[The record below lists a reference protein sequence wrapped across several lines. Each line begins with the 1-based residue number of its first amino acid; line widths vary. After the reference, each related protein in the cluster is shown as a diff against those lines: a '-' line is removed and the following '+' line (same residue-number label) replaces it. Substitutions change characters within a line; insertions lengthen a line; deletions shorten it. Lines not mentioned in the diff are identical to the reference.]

1 MKFKRIISTVL
12 AVLMLISA
20 FTIAM
25 SAEETADGTVEATEK
40 KTDSSRPT
48 IDYFTGQS
56 LKEVKN
62 EKKEITYEP
71 TGEMV
76 IFTAEDKLNYMD
88 LRFEKDGYQLYVDE
102 YSGEVATRCIA
113 TGEILFSNPYTIG
126 NSSAT
131 AESIKPQLLSQLA
144 VKYIDISTGDENTY
158 YSYEW
163 ASQRNQI
170 NVRNIKNGIRVE
182 YTIGREEARML
193 VPRLIEKSAFETKI
207 VNIMAAAVGD
217 DVEGNFLLNKLKSY
231 YSLQDPSSQSS
242 SKVVENMYKTFPITK
257 KMPVYALD
265 NSTSQTEMATIEQYI
280 KTYCP
285 DYTYEEL
292 DEDHMLTEYESEDK
306 NPPLFKM
313 ALEYTLDEL
322 GMTVRL
328 PANGIRFNES
338 LYQLYSIDILPY
350 MGAGANSNTAKNF
363 SEYNSGY
370 TFFPDGSGALFDFE
384 KIADLGAAFSA
395 SGKVYGQDYA
405 YHTISGENRQVIR
418 YPVFGVTE
426 TEDLTAL
433 ENLTAVT
440 EGKKTKVVADTDA
453 LAIERQYKDRGY
465 VAIVEEGDALMELK
479 VDHAVRTNEYNTV
492 RMTVYPRPQDT
503 YNVADSISV
512 GSNDTWT
519 VVSARKYTGNYKIRY
534 IMLTDSD
541 VAEAKGVSDYYD
553 CTYVGMARAY
563 REYLEKQE
571 ILTRLDEESVG
582 EDVPLY
588 IEAFGALQTTERFL
602 SIPMDVLTPLTT
614 FEDVKTMYDDLAE
627 EGIENINFVL
637 KGFAKGGLTKRQTP
651 YNLKWNKAV
660 KGEMDFDELLSYAKD
675 KEFGLYPD
683 FDFAYVMGDGMFD
696 GLSLKKHAVKTID
709 DRYTSKRE
717 YSATKQTYVSYF
729 ELAISPAYYNHFYT
743 HFTEEYLEYDP
754 MGISVSTLGSALN
767 SDFDEDE
774 PYNREDSKNYTVNA
788 FEHFDE
794 NYDRIITSGGNAYTW
809 KYVDYITD
817 IALDSSR
824 YSKSSASVPFL
835 GMVLHG
841 YVEIAGTPIN
851 MEGNVDYAMLKAI
864 ENGASLKFIL
874 SYRNTNNLKNYEDLS
889 RYYSIR
895 YDIWFEDVV
904 ELYNEINDALAG
916 VQTSV
921 ITDHRFVKGVRV
933 PDSDELLADAAT
945 AVEKALENEAA
956 YRDAVTQAEKDKYR
970 NARQEIKRIIE
981 SISKEIDET
990 NLSSTYITVSDG
1002 FNACYNK
1009 YDNTS
1014 SAVGALKDL
1023 IDEYIGYG
1031 NIADLEDKQ
1040 LAAATALANAKT
1052 ALDNAK
1058 TALEANPDD
1067 ETLQTAVETA
1077 QAAYDAAELEDIKC
1091 NGGRL
1096 GKVASDKTAYDEAK
1110 TAFKELLVTA
1120 IADYTA
1126 LTKAAETLMDLI
1138 VEMAREYELVIG
1150 KYSEDVKNST
1160 LTDAQKA
1167 VIKASVDNFK
1177 TKVEAF
1183 VTAGG
1188 YDDITDMDA
1197 AVEAMNT
1204 KLKTYFDDYTVQL
1217 GRVIGG
1223 LDTVFASADF
1233 DVLPEEYAYEIEPEE
1248 ETDTT
1253 IKYEKVEVTT
1263 YSSDDNKIVYEEYEN
1278 GTSFLLNFNN
1288 YKVKVTLDG
1297 EIYTLEAY
1305 GYIVLSRGN

>member
-20 FTIAM
+20 FTLAM
-25 SAEETADGTVEATEK
+25 SAEDATDGATQTTEK

-62 EKKEITYEP
+62 DKKEITYEP

-76 IFTAEDKLNYMD
+76 IYTAEDKLSYMD

-163 ASQRNQI
+163 AAQRNQI

-193 VPRLIEKSAFETKI
+193 VPRLIEKSAFENKI

-231 YSLQDPSSQSS
+231 YSLQDPAAQSS
-242 SKVVENMYKTFPITK
+242 AKVVENMYKTFPITK
-257 KMPVYALD
+257 KMAVYALD

-292 DEDHMLTEYESEDK
+292 DEDHLLTEYESEDK

-350 MGAGANSNTAKNF
+350 MGAGANSNTVGNF

-384 KIADLGAAFSA
+384 KITDLGSAFSA

-433 ENLTAVT
+433 ENLVAVT

-453 LAIERQYKDRGY
+453 LASERQYKDRGY

-534 IMLTDSD
+534 IMLTDPD
-541 VAEAKGVSDYYD
+541 VAAANDVSEYYD

-563 REYLEKQE
+563 REYLEDME

-588 IEAFGALQTTERFL
+588 IEAFGALKTTERFL
-602 SIPMDVLTPLTT
+602 SIPMEVMTPLTT

-637 KGFAKGGLTKRQTP
+637 KGFAKGGLTSRQTP
-651 YNLKWNKAV
+651 YNLKWDGSVND
-660 KGEMDFDELLSYAKD
+660 EMSFEELLSYAKD
-675 KEFGLYPD
+675 NDFGLYPD

-743 HFTEEYLEYDP
+743 HFTEEYLEYEP

-774 PYNREDSKNYTVNA
+774 PFNREDSKNYTINA
-788 FEHFDE
+788 FEHFEE
-794 NYDRIITSGGNAYTW
+794 NYDSIVTSGGNAYTW

-864 ENGASLKFIL
+864 ESGASLKFIL

-921 ITDHRFVKGVRV
+921 ITDHRFVEGVRV

-970 NARQEIKRIIE
+970 TARQEIKRIVD
-981 SISKEIDET
+981 SISKEISAT
-990 NLSSTYITVSDG
+990 NLNSGYNTAVSG
-1002 FNACYNK
+1002 YG
-1009 YDNTS
+1009 T
-1014 SAVGALKDL
+1014 ALTAADFKDL
-1023 IDEYIGYG
+1023 VDYYMGFETQTEIDAALAGKSLTELKGEVDAAKAAYEATPDGEGLLEAYVALDRKYVKCSG
-1031 NIADLEDKQ
+1031 GLLADLTGDDLNTAK
-1040 LAAATALANAKT
+1040 ATL
-1052 ALDNAK
+1052 
-1058 TALEANPDD
+1058 
-1067 ETLQTAVETA
+1067 
-1077 QAAYDAAELEDIKC
+1077 
-1091 NGGRL
+1091 R
-1096 GKVASDKTAYDEAK
+1096 
-1110 TAFKELLVTA
+1110 ELLITEV
-1120 IADYTA
+1120 ADYTA
-1126 LTKAAETLMDLI
+1126 LTKAADTLMDLI
-1138 VEMAREYELVIG
+1138 VEMAREYSLVVG
-1150 KYSEDVKNST
+1150 KYSDDVANST

-1167 VIKASVDNFK
+1167 DIKASVDTFK
-1177 TKVEAF
+1177 ADIAAF

-1188 YDDITDMDA
+1188 FDITKTAETLVEEFNADFAEYFAVTQA
-1197 AVEAMNT
+1197 ALA
-1204 KLKTYFDDYTVQL
+1204 
-1217 GRVIGG
+1217 RVIGEDK
-1223 LDTVFASADF
+1223 LFTEADF
-1233 DVLPEEYAYEIEPEE
+1233 EALPEEYAYEIEPEE
-1248 ETDTT
+1248 AADTS
-1253 IKYEKVEVTT
+1253 IKYEKVEITT

-1278 GTSFLLNFNN
+1278 GTAFLLNFNN
-1288 YKVKVTLDG
+1288 YKVKVTLNG

>member
-1 MKFKRIISTVL
+1 MKFKKIISTVL

-20 FTIAM
+20 FTLAM
-25 SAEETADGTVEATEK
+25 SAEETTDGTTTETTEK

-56 LKEVKN
+56 LKETVN
-62 EKKEITYEP
+62 EKKETIYEP

-76 IFTAEDKLNYMD
+76 IFTAEDKLSYMD

-126 NSSAT
+126 DSSAT
-131 AESIKPQLLSQLA
+131 AESIKPQLLSQIA

-163 ASQRNQI
+163 AAKRNQI

-207 VNIMAAAVGD
+207 VNIMSAAVGD
-217 DVEGNFLLNKLKSY
+217 DTEGNFLLNKLKSY
-231 YSLQDPSSQSS
+231 YTLQDPSTQTSQ
-242 SKVVENMYKTFPITK
+242 KVIDNMYKTFPITK
-257 KMPVYALD
+257 KMAVYALD

-292 DEDHMLTEYESEDK
+292 DEDHLLTEYESEDK

-322 GMTVRL
+322 GMSVRL

-350 MGAGANSNTAKNF
+350 MGAGANSNTSGNF

-384 KIADLGAAFSA
+384 KITDLGSSFSA

-418 YPVFGVTE
+418 YPVFGVVE
-426 TEDLTAL
+426 TEDLSAI
-433 ENLTAVT
+433 ENLTTVT
-440 EGKKTKVVADTDA
+440 EGKKTKVVSECELPAN
-453 LAIERQYKDRGY
+453 ERQYKDRGY

-492 RMTVYPRPQDT
+492 RMVVYPRPQDT

-512 GSNDTWT
+512 GANDTWT

-534 IMLTDSD
+534 IMLTDNE
-541 VAEAKGVSDYYD
+541 VAEANEVSDYYE

-563 REYLEKQE
+563 REYLEEQE
-571 ILTRLDEESVG
+571 ILTRLGEDDVN

-588 IEAFGALQTTERFL
+588 IESFGALETTERFL
-602 SIPMDVLTPLTT
+602 SIPMDVMTPLTT
-614 FEDVKTMYDDLAE
+614 FQDVQTMRDDLAE
-627 EGIENINFVL
+627 KGIENINFVL
-637 KGFAKGGLTKRQTP
+637 TGFADGGLTDRQTP
-651 YNLKWNKAV
+651 YKLDWNKAV
-660 KGEMDFDELLSYAKD
+660 DDEMDFEELLAYAREND
-675 KEFGLYPD
+675 FGIYPD

-754 MGISVSTLGSALN
+754 MGISVGTLGSALN

-774 PYNREDSKNYTVNA
+774 PYNREDSKHYTVKA
-788 FEHFDE
+788 FEHFAE
-794 NYDRIITSGGNAYTW
+794 NYDRVLTAGGNAYTW

-851 MEGNVDYAMLKAI
+851 MEGNVDYAVLKAI

-874 SYRNTNNLKNYEDLS
+874 SYRNTNNLKNFENLS
-889 RYYSIR
+889 KYYSIR

-904 ELYNEINDALAG
+904 DLYNEINDALAG

-921 ITDHRFVKGVRV
+921 ITKHEFVQGVRV
-933 PDSDELLADAAT
+933 PDSDELLADAAN
-945 AVEKALENEAA
+945 AIDAALENEAA
-956 YRDAVTQAEKDKYR
+956 YENALTQAEKDKYR
-970 NARQEIKRIIE
+970 NARNEIKRIIADITE
-981 SISKEIDET
+981 EIDAT
-990 NLSSTYITVSDG
+990 NTESDYNTALNGYTTGRTDISS
-1002 FNACYNK
+1002 
-1009 YDNTS
+1009 
-1014 SAVGALKDL
+1014 LKDI
-1023 IDEYIGYG
+1023 IDTYIGYQ
-1031 NIADLEDKQ
+1031 NVDL
-1040 LAAATALANAKT
+1040 ATAEAAYNNAKT
-1052 ALDNAK
+1052 ERDNAK
-1058 TALEANPDD
+1058 AASEAAPDD
-1067 ETLQTAVETA
+1067 QNLK
-1077 QAAYDAAELEDIKC
+1077 DALADKEEALADAEAELNKHK
-1091 NGGRL
+1091 GGKI
-1096 GKVASDKTAYDEAK
+1096 GMASGDDKKKLIAE
-1110 TAFKELLVTA
+1110 FKEI
-1120 IADYTA
+1120 IAGEIEKFNA
-1126 LTKAAETLMDLI
+1126 LTKAADTLMDLI
-1138 VEMAREYELVIG
+1138 VDFAEEYKLATTEYLALVE
-1150 KYSEDVKNST
+1150 SST
-1160 LTDAQKA
+1160 LPEDQIDDIKAQVEQFKNDVAALSLAYSVTDAVAAAAKVNAEIAADYA
-1167 VIKASVDNFK
+1167 VWVAQIERVQGENK
-1177 TKVEAF
+1177 TFEAETF
-1183 VTAGG
+1183 
-1188 YDDITDMDA
+1188 
-1197 AVEAMNT
+1197 E
-1204 KLKTYFDDYTVQL
+1204 
-1217 GRVIGG
+1217 
-1223 LDTVFASADF
+1223 
-1233 DVLPEEYAYEIEPEE
+1233 LPEEYTYVIEEPAPKV
-1248 ETDTT
+1248 DVNDY
-1253 IKYEKVEVTT
+1253 KKVELPV
-1263 YSSDDNKIVYEEYEN
+1263 YASDDNKIVYEVYEN
-1278 GTSFLLNFNN
+1278 GTAFLLNFNN
-1288 YKVKVTLDG
+1288 YKVMVELNGST
-1297 EIYTLEAY
+1297 YTLEAY
-1305 GYIVLSRGN
+1305 GYIILSRGN